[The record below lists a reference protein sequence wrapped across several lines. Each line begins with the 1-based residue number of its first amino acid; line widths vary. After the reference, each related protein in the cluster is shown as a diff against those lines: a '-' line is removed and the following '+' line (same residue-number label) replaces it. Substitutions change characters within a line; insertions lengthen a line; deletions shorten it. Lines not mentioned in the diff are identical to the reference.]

1 VSKAHPLHRW
11 LPEHGEPRIPCES
24 TNVTSRKPSP
34 IDVAAVPAAFIRS
47 GKRASRTGPS
57 WAMNEGMVLVA
68 PSSKTASNCGFET
81 GLDPPGASCAWELPK
96 LFELYAGPSPE
107 LGSAGAVPV
116 TESTDRK
123 RLRPSSKVEYL
134 SRSQSRERGSGQPTA
149 DPHPWIKRCR
159 GGLSKHIVVGR
170 KQE

>member
-11 LPEHGEPRIPCES
+11 LPENGEPRIPCES

-81 GLDPPGASCAWELPK
+81 G
-96 LFELYAGPSPE
+96 
-107 LGSAGAVPV
+107 
-116 TESTDRK
+116 STH
-123 RLRPSSKVEYL
+123 
-134 SRSQSRERGSGQPTA
+134 RERAAHGNYRNCSSCTRGRALNWALRERCQSPSLQTGS
-149 DPHPWIKRCR
+149 D
-159 GGLSKHIVVGR
+159 
-170 KQE
+170 